1 MAKVEIK
8 ATKREATG
16 KGACRQL
23 RIKGQLPAVMYSG
36 GSDAVSLSVES
47 RAIERILHSKTGE
60 RSILEL
66 DIDGD
71 KQLAM
76 IREVQHETVSPEL
89 LHVDFIRISM
99 AEKVQVMVPV
109 ELLNIEEI
117 RKAGGVTQQALT
129 ELNVECLPDS
139 IPESIQI
146 DLKGREVG
154 ESIHVSQISVPAGV
168 EMLHE
173 PEEVIASLLS
183 ARVSVDAAEG
193 EGEAAEGEEAAAA
206 ESGKKESSDSD

>member
-36 GSDAVSLSVES
+36 GSDAVSLAVES

-99 AEKVQVMVPV
+99 AEKVEVMVPV
-109 ELLNIEEI
+109 KLLNIEEI

-139 IPESIQI
+139 IPESIDI
-146 DLKGREVG
+146 DLSGREVG
-154 ESIHVSQISVPAGV
+154 ESIHISDVPAPEGAV
-168 EMLHE
+168 FLHE
-173 PEEVIASLLS
+173 PDEVIASLLS
-183 ARVSVDAAEG
+183 ARVSVDAG
-193 EGEAAEGEEAAAA
+193 ESEAGAEGEEAPAPDK
-206 ESGKKESSDSD
+206 EKKQSSK